1 MVAVHILIFDEMAGF
16 KSSVHSN
23 SRENSWSHEQ
33 FFSANQ
39 NLPICMKTTDI
50 KWLINNTKEFQ
61 YNGNLQKIQEMK
73 LYLWTWRDCS
83 IPNICWNIA
92 SRFMSVGIP

>member
-50 KWLINNTKEFQ
+50 K
-61 YNGNLQKIQEMK
+61 
-73 LYLWTWRDCS
+73 
-83 IPNICWNIA
+83 
-92 SRFMSVGIP
+92 